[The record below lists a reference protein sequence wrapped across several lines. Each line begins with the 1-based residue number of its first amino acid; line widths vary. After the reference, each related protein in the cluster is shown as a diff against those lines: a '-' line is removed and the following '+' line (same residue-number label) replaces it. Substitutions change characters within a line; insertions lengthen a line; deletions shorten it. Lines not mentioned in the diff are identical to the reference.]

1 MCSVENNPAK
11 RAKIDATPVV
21 DARPSNGFRSY
32 SSIVYPAAEA
42 FVSAPAPDFT
52 APGNQHYTH
61 VCELPINGACLV
73 KVFHV
78 TICLDSFAKG
88 SRWRL
93 ITSER
98 KPECC
103 SCDRW

>member
-11 RAKIDATPVV
+11 RAKIDATPVA

-52 APGNQHYTH
+52 APGNQHYLN
-61 VCELPINGACLV
+61 VCELPINGAFLN
-73 KVFHV
+73 KAFHV
-78 TICLDSFAKG
+78 TICVDYFAKAAG
-88 SRWRL
+88 RG
-93 ITSER
+93 
-98 KPECC
+98 
-103 SCDRW
+103 

>member
-32 SSIVYPAAEA
+32 SNIVYPAVEA

-52 APGNQHYTH
+52 APGTDTGLCAADRQSALFAVH
-61 VCELPINGACLV
+61 VSYGGQVCKSLAKATLSAD
-73 KVFHV
+73 
-78 TICLDSFAKG
+78 TILLQ
-88 SRWRL
+88 R
-93 ITSER
+93 
-98 KPECC
+98 
-103 SCDRW
+103 

>member
-21 DARPSNGFRSY
+21 DVRPSNGFRSY

-52 APGNQHYTH
+52 APGNTHYLD
-61 VCELPINGACLV
+61 VCELPMNGALLY
-73 KVFHV
+73 KVFQV
-78 TICLDSFAKG
+78 IICVESFAKAA
-88 SRWRL
+88 S
-93 ITSER
+93 
-98 KPECC
+98 
-103 SCDRW
+103 

>member
-11 RAKIDATPVV
+11 RAKIDATPVA

-52 APGNQHYTH
+52 APGNQHYLI
-61 VCELPINGACLV
+61 VCELPINGAFLN

-78 TICLDSFAKG
+78 TICVDYFAKAAG
-88 SRWRL
+88 RG
-93 ITSER
+93 
-98 KPECC
+98 
-103 SCDRW
+103 